1 MTSSA
6 AAVRILLKIN
16 PGKWSCIFFLAD
28 PDKGEEERNAVEMG
42 FAEKASGEFLVMEMV
57 QASV

>member
-16 PGKWSCIFFLAD
+16 PGKWSCIFFSIRARQ
-28 PDKGEEERNAVEMG
+28 EERNAVEMG
-42 FAEKASGEFLVMEMV
+42 VAEKASGEFLVMGMV